1 MRIAT
6 AQYQSTMNQSLQ
18 NNQERL
24 SYIMRQLDSQK
35 RILLPSDDPVD
46 SVRLSRLARE
56 ENTVGQ
62 YRSNIGSLQLR
73 LTKSEGYLSNMVT
86 EMISGRDQLVWALDG
101 GNAPDDLKAMIAP
114 LEALRDSL
122 FFTANTIDEEGN
134 YLFSGTATKTAPLT
148 DDPAAVPPAQRYNF
162 AGNTNAQMVVVGN
175 GLTQPANE
183 NLEGLEKLLNQLD
196 ATIKVMSNPGVTPN
210 DPAVRAVLV
219 ANLEGFDQTQ
229 ALISGKIADLGGRQ
243 NVIKTLNDNHAN
255 ISLSNQ
261 IAILDIGQLDVG
273 LAATEL
279 NGYSTALQASYKAY
293 AKIGNLSL
301 FNAI

>member
-6 AQYQSTMNQSLQ
+6 SQYQSTMNQSLQ

-24 SYIMRQLDSQK
+24 THIMRQLDTQK
-35 RILLPSDDPVD
+35 RIVLPSDDPVD

-56 ENTVGQ
+56 ESTVGQ
-62 YRSNIGSLQLR
+62 YRGNIASLQLR

-86 EMISGRDQLVWALDG
+86 EMISGRDLLVWASDG
-101 GNAPDDLKAMIAP
+101 GNAPDDLKAMVAP
-114 LEALRDSL
+114 LESLRESL
-122 FFTANTIDEEGN
+122 FYTANTIDQEGN
-134 YLFSGTATKTAPLT
+134 YLFSGTLTKTAPLAYDAT
-148 DDPAAVPPAQRYNF
+148 AAVGARYSF
-162 AGNTNAQMVVVGN
+162 EGNTAAQNVVVGS

-183 NLEGLEKLLNQLD
+183 NLQGIEKLLNQLD
-196 ATIKVMSNPGVTPN
+196 ATIEALKAPGASPN
-210 DPAVRAVLV
+210 DPAVRAIL
-219 ANLEGFDQTQ
+219 ASNLGGFDDAQD
-229 ALISGKIADLGGRQ
+229 LLSSKIANLGGRQ
-243 NVIKTLNDNHAN
+243 NIIKTLDDNHAN

-261 IAILDIGQLDVG
+261 IAIIDIGQLDVG

>member
-183 NLEGLEKLLNQLD
+183 NLAGLEKLLNQLD

>member
-56 ENTVGQ
+56 ESTVGQ

-73 LTKSEGYLSNMVT
+73 LTKSEGYMSNMVT
-86 EMISGRDQLVWALDG
+86 EMISGRDLMVWALDG

-114 LEALRDSL
+114 LESLRDSL

-134 YLFSGTATKTAPLT
+134 YLFSGTATKTAPMVRDVAGFYT
-148 DDPAAVPPAQRYNF
+148 F
-162 AGNTNAQMVVVGN
+162 AGNTNTQDVVVGN

-183 NLEGLEKLLNQLD
+183 NLAGLDKLLNQLE
-196 ATIKVMSNPGVTPN
+196 ASITALKTPGATPN
-210 DPAVRAVLV
+210 DPAIRAVLA
-219 ANLEGFDQTQ
+219 ANLTGFDEAQ
-229 ALISGKIADLGGRQ
+229 ALISGKVANLGGRQ
-243 NVIKTLNDNHAN
+243 NIIKTLDDNHAN
-255 ISLSNQ
+255 ISLSNKM
-261 IAILDIGQLDVG
+261 AIVDIGALDVG
-273 LAATEL
+273 IAATEL
-279 NGYSTALQASYKAY
+279 SGYTTALQATYKAY
-293 AKIGNLSL
+293 AKIGSLSL

>member
-24 SYIMRQLDSQK
+24 SYIMRQLDTQK
-35 RILLPSDDPVD
+35 RILTPSDDPVD

-56 ENTVGQ
+56 ESTVGQ
-62 YRSNIGSLQLR
+62 YRSNIASLQLR

-86 EMISGRDQLVWALDG
+86 EMISGRDLMVWALDG

-114 LEALRDSL
+114 LESLRDSL
-122 FFTANTIDEEGN
+122 FFTANTVDEEGN
-134 YLFSGTATKTAPLT
+134 YLFAGTATKTTPMVR
-148 DDPAAVPPAQRYNF
+148 DAAGVYSF
-162 AGNTNAQMVVVGN
+162 EGNTNSQNVVVGN

-183 NLEGLEKLLNQLD
+183 NLDGLDKLLNQLE
-196 ATIKVMSNPGVTPN
+196 ASITALKTPGATPN
-210 DPAVRAVLV
+210 DPAIRAVLA
-219 ANLEGFDQTQ
+219 ANLTGFDEAQ
-229 ALISGKIADLGGRQ
+229 ALISGKVSNLGGRQ
-243 NVIKTLNDNHAN
+243 NIIKALDDNHAN

-261 IAILDIGQLDVG
+261 MAIVDIGALDVG
-273 LAATEL
+273 KAATEL
-279 NGYSTALQASYKAY
+279 NGYSTALQATYKAY

-301 FNAI
+301 INAI